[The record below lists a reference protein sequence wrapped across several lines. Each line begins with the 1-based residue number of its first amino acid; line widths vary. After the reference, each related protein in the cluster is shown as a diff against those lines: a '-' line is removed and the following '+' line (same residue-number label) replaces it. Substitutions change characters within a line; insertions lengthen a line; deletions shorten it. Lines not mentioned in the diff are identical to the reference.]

1 MSLKHNKKRNTAFL
15 YETLLKELTK
25 SVVNGET
32 QKKWQIINLMKEFFN
47 ADTNLHKEL
56 VLYKS
61 LNETSQLAP
70 QTAEK
75 LVYEIRLQH
84 SKLDK
89 KKIFSEQSALIK
101 EMNMALSKSVFSNFV
116 SNYKSLATIYQIFN
130 EETPTKSRV
139 LLEESILKKLV
150 SEEKQEEQTMQPID
164 NIVYNQFVQK
174 FNDEYNDK
182 LCQEQKELLNKYI
195 ASFLDNGIE
204 LKVYLNEELSRLKNE
219 VKESMKLQEIK
230 EDEDMMEK
238 TKTVVS
244 LLEGFKEKKI
254 DKEMIEKVLKIQEL
268 AREITA

>member
-1 MSLKHNKKRNTAFL
+1 MARLDSTPLISAAF
-15 YETLLKELTK
+15 YDK
-25 SVVNGET
+25 
-32 QKKWQIINLMKEFFN
+32 
-47 ADTNLHKEL
+47 
-56 VLYKS
+56 
-61 LNETSQLAP
+61 P
-70 QTAEK
+70 
-75 LVYEIRLQH
+75 EI
-84 SKLDK
+84 
-89 KKIFSEQSALIK
+89 A
-101 EMNMALSKSVFSNFV
+101 
-116 SNYKSLATIYQIFN
+116 
-130 EETPTKSRV
+130 RV
-139 LLEESILKKLV
+139 LLENKIVEKL
-150 SEEKQEEQTMQPID
+150 SNKQETEQSQMQPID

-254 DKEMIEKVLKIQEL
+254 DKEMIERVLKIQEL
-268 AREITA
+268 TREITA